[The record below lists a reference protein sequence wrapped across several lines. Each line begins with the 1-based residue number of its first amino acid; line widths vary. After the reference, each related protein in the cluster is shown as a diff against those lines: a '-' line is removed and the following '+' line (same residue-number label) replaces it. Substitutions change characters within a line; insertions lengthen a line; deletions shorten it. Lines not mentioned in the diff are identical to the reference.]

1 MDEAPELDAASE
13 QPQVVE
19 GDDGT
24 LAAGEIV
31 DAALTQASS
40 AEQVDAVSFLSS
52 LLPPDP
58 NTRRRVVT
66 ALLRSVLADR
76 KIT

>member
-1 MDEAPELDAASE
+1 MVD
-13 QPQVVE
+13 

-24 LAAGEIV
+24 LAAGEISN
-31 DAALTQASS
+31 AAPTQANST
-40 AEQVDAVSFLSS
+40 EQVDAVSFLSS
-52 LLPPDP
+52 LLPTDP